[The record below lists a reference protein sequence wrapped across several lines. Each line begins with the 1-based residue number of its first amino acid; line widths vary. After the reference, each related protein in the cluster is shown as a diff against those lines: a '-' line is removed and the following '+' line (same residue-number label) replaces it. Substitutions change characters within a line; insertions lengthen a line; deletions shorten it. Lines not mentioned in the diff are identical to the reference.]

1 MADKCCARSRT
12 RASSVAFVDAAG
24 DYERRSKQV
33 GQTLTMPFAAI
44 AAQFLCRLDHNDVN
58 LPVSCLLAV
67 TQKHCPFLLVAFLCA
82 FSSHMMRVLSHTLC
96 PDAAAG
102 GLYHSLVIAHTLS
115 QRDVQEMLAL
125 HNISAAARSQR
136 VRNAGMSIAYNVGA
150 LQTKLG
156 RWAEAVSCFQL
167 ALRMQDGSQ
176 QQEGSN
182 RADVLHGLAL
192 VSSHSGA

>member
-1 MADKCCARSRT
+1 
-12 RASSVAFVDAAG
+12 
-24 DYERRSKQV
+24 
-33 GQTLTMPFAAI
+33 
-44 AAQFLCRLDHNDVN
+44 
-58 LPVSCLLAV
+58 
-67 TQKHCPFLLVAFLCA
+67 
-82 FSSHMMRVLSHTLC
+82 MMKVLSHALC

-136 VRNAGMSIAYNVGA
+136 VRDAGMSIAYNVGA

-167 ALRMQDGSQ
+167 ALRMQDGSE